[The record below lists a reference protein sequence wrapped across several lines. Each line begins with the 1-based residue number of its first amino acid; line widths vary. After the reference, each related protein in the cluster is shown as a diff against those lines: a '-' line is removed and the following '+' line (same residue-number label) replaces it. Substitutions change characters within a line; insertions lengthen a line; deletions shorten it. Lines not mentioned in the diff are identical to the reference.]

1 MKLRILCNAAALAAA
16 IAAITA
22 TPAHAALG
30 GAPTWPASAVLNAS
44 SASNASSNAGTIAVR
59 RMSAVAV
66 AYTVNSTTLATGT
79 VVREYVG
86 QNGSVFAIAWQG
98 PRMPQLG
105 TLLGTYFPSY
115 VQSLDEN
122 RSAQGSGISSAVVQR
137 TDLVVQSGGHMGNFS
152 GRAWLPAALPN
163 GVTTDDI
170 Q

>member
-1 MKLRILCNAAALAAA
+1 MKLRILRNAAALTAAV
-16 IAAITA
+16 AAITA

-30 GAPTWPASAVLNAS
+30 GAPTWPAGNVSS
-44 SASNASSNAGTIAVR
+44 SASGSTGSAGTIAVR
-59 RMSAVAV
+59 RMSAIAV

-115 VQSLDEN
+115 VQSLDET
-122 RSAQGSGISSAVVQR
+122 RAAQGGGIGSAVVQR
-137 TDLVVQSGGHMGNFS
+137 SDLVVQSGGHMGNFS
-152 GRAWLPAALPN
+152 GRAWLPAALPS

>member
-30 GAPTWPASAVLNAS
+30 GAPTWPASAAS
-44 SASNASSNAGTIAVR
+44 SASSNAGTIAVR

-66 AYTVNSTTLATGT
+66 AYTVNSTALPTGT

-115 VQSLDEN
+115 VQSLDEA
-122 RSAQGSGISSAVVQR
+122 RAAQGGGISSAVVQR
-137 TDLVVQSGGHMGNFS
+137 TDLVVQSSGHMGNFS
-152 GRAWLPAALPN
+152 GRAWLPTALPS